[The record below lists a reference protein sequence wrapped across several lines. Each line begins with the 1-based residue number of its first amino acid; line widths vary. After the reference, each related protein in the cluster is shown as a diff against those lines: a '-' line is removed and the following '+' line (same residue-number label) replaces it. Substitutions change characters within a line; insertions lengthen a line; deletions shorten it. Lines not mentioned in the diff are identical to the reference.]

1 MVMLPPRNDWL
12 ENTIEETIDPDLPIC
27 DPHHHLWE
35 RPGNIYMLD
44 DLQRDLTA
52 GHNIVSTVFLECSS
66 MYREDG
72 PEHLKPLGETEFTA
86 AVAEEAASRSD
97 VTANVNAAIQSH
109 ADLTLGAAVQEV
121 LEAHIELGKGR
132 FRGIRHGTSH
142 DPSPIIPAY
151 RDRGGGVMMTP
162 EFREGFAVLQKME
175 LIFDAWMYHPQLPE
189 LVDLARLFPD
199 TRIVL
204 DHIGAPLGIGPYEG
218 KRAEVMEVWKQSIAE
233 VAQNENVFVKVG
245 GCGMPNYG
253 NDWHER
259 ETPIG
264 SVELAEATAP
274 YYLYVI
280 EQFGVDRCMFESNF
294 PVDKV
299 SYSYNVMWN
308 SFKRIVADFSDSEK
322 AALFH
327 DTATR
332 AYRI

>member
-1 MVMLPPRNDWL
+1 MVTPREDWL
-12 ENTIEETIDPDLPIC
+12 QLTTEDTIDPDLPIC

-35 RPGNIYMLD
+35 RPGNNYMLD
-44 DLQRDLTA
+44 DLLRDLRS

-66 MYREDG
+66 MYRTDG
-72 PEHLKPLGETEFTA
+72 PEHMKPLGETEFVA
-86 AVAEEAASRSD
+86 SVAEEAAARSD
-97 VTANVNAAIQSH
+97 VHTNINAAIASH
-109 ADLTLGAAVQEV
+109 ADLTLGESVAEV

-151 RDRGGGVMMTP
+151 RDQGSGVMMTP
-162 EFREGFAVLQKME
+162 KFREGFAQLRR
-175 LIFDAWMYHPQLPE
+175 LDLTFDAWLFHPQLGE
-189 LVDLARLFPD
+189 LADLARSFPD
-199 TRIVL
+199 VTIIL

-218 KRAEVMEVWKQSIAE
+218 RRSEVMEIWKRSIAE

-253 NDWHER
+253 NGWHER
-259 ETPIG
+259 DTPPG

-274 YYLYVI
+274 YYLHVI
-280 EQFGVDRCMFESNF
+280 EQFGVERCMFESNF
-294 PVDKV
+294 PVDKA

-327 DTATR
+327 DTATK

>member
-1 MVMLPPRNDWL
+1 MVTPREDWL
-12 ENTIEETIDPDLPIC
+12 QLTTEDPIDPDLPIC

-35 RPGNIYMLD
+35 RPGNNYMLD
-44 DLQRDLTA
+44 DLLRDLRS

-66 MYREDG
+66 MYRTDG
-72 PEHLKPLGETEFTA
+72 PGHMKPLGETEFVA
-86 AVAEEAASRSD
+86 SVAEEAAARSD
-97 VTANVNAAIQSH
+97 VHTNINAAIASH
-109 ADLTLGAAVQEV
+109 ADLTLGESVAEV

-142 DPSPIIPAY
+142 DPSPVIPAY
-151 RDRGGGVMMTP
+151 RDQGSGVMMTP
-162 EFREGFAVLQKME
+162 KFREGFAQLRR
-175 LIFDAWMYHPQLPE
+175 LDLTFDAWLFHPQLPE
-189 LVDLARLFPD
+189 LADLARSFPD
-199 TRIVL
+199 VTIIL

-218 KRAEVMEVWKQSIAE
+218 RRSEIMEIWKRSIAE

-253 NDWHER
+253 NGWHER
-259 ETPIG
+259 DTPPG
-264 SVELAEATAP
+264 SAELAEATAP
-274 YYLYVI
+274 YYLHVI
-280 EQFGVDRCMFESNF
+280 EQFGVERCMFESNF
-294 PVDKV
+294 PVDKA

-332 AYRI
+332 AYRIG

>member
-1 MVMLPPRNDWL
+1 MVTPREDWL
-12 ENTIEETIDPDLPIC
+12 QLTTEDPIDPDLPIC

-35 RPGNIYMLD
+35 RPGNNYMLD
-44 DLQRDLTA
+44 DLLRDLRS

-66 MYREDG
+66 MYRTDG
-72 PEHLKPLGETEFTA
+72 PEHMKPLGETEFVA
-86 AVAEEAASRSD
+86 SVAEEAAARSD
-97 VTANVNAAIQSH
+97 VHTNINAAIASH
-109 ADLTLGAAVQEV
+109 ADLTLGESVAEV

-151 RDRGGGVMMTP
+151 RDQGSGVMMTP
-162 EFREGFAVLQKME
+162 KFREGFAQLRR
-175 LIFDAWMYHPQLPE
+175 LDLTFDAWLFHPQLGE
-189 LVDLARLFPD
+189 LADLARSFPD
-199 TRIVL
+199 VTIIL

-218 KRAEVMEVWKQSIAE
+218 RRSEVMEIWKRSIAE

-253 NDWHER
+253 NGWHER
-259 ETPIG
+259 DTPPG

-274 YYLYVI
+274 YYLYII

-294 PVDKV
+294 PVDKA

-327 DTATR
+327 DTATK
-332 AYRI
+332 AYRIG

>member
-1 MVMLPPRNDWL
+1 MVTPREDWL
-12 ENTIEETIDPDLPIC
+12 QLTTEDPIDPDLPIC

-35 RPGNIYMLD
+35 RPGNNYMLD
-44 DLQRDLTA
+44 DLLRDLRS

-66 MYREDG
+66 MYRTDG
-72 PEHLKPLGETEFTA
+72 PEHMKPLGETEFVA
-86 AVAEEAASRSD
+86 SVAEEAAARSD
-97 VTANVNAAIQSH
+97 VHTNINAAIASH
-109 ADLTLGAAVQEV
+109 ADLSLGESVAEV

-151 RDRGGGVMMTP
+151 RDQGSGVMMTP
-162 EFREGFAVLQKME
+162 KFREGFAQLRR
-175 LIFDAWMYHPQLPE
+175 LDLTFDAWLFHPQLGE
-189 LVDLARLFPD
+189 LADLARSFPD
-199 TRIVL
+199 VTIIL
-204 DHIGAPLGIGPYEG
+204 DHIGAPLGVGPYEG
-218 KRAEVMEVWKQSIAE
+218 RRSEVMEVWKRSIAE

-253 NDWHER
+253 NGWHELD
-259 ETPIG
+259 TPIG
-264 SVELAEATAP
+264 SAELAEATAP
-274 YYLYVI
+274 YYLHVI
-280 EQFGVDRCMFESNF
+280 EQFGVERCMFESNF
-294 PVDKV
+294 PVDKA

-332 AYRI
+332 AYRIG

>member
-1 MVMLPPRNDWL
+1 MVTPREDWL
-12 ENTIEETIDPDLPIC
+12 QLTTEETIDPDLPIC

-35 RPGNIYMLD
+35 RPGNNYMLD
-44 DLQRDLTA
+44 DLLRDLRS

-66 MYREDG
+66 MYRTDG
-72 PEHLKPLGETEFTA
+72 PEHMKPLGETEFVA
-86 AVAEEAASRSD
+86 SVAEEAAARSD
-97 VTANVNAAIQSH
+97 VHTNINAAIASH
-109 ADLTLGAAVQEV
+109 ADLSLGESVAEV

-151 RDRGGGVMMTP
+151 RDQGSGVMMTP
-162 EFREGFAVLQKME
+162 KFREGFAQLRR
-175 LIFDAWMYHPQLPE
+175 LDLTFDAWLFHPQLGE
-189 LVDLARLFPD
+189 LADLARSFPD
-199 TRIVL
+199 VTIIL
-204 DHIGAPLGIGPYEG
+204 DHIGAPLGVGPYEG
-218 KRAEVMEVWKQSIAE
+218 RRSEVMEVWKRSIAE

-253 NDWHER
+253 NGWHELD
-259 ETPIG
+259 TPIG
-264 SVELAEATAP
+264 SAELAEATAP
-274 YYLYVI
+274 YYLHVI
-280 EQFGVDRCMFESNF
+280 EQFGVERCMFESNF
-294 PVDKV
+294 PVDKA

-332 AYRI
+332 AYRIG

>member
-1 MVMLPPRNDWL
+1 MVMLSPRNDWL
-12 ENTIEETIDPDLPIC
+12 EITQEEPIDPDLPIC

-35 RPGNIYMLD
+35 RPGNDYMLE
-44 DLQRDLTA
+44 DLLRDLRS
-52 GHNIVSTVFLECSS
+52 GHNIVSTVFLECTS
-66 MYREDG
+66 MYRTDG

-86 AVAEEAASRSD
+86 AVAEEAAARSD
-97 VTANVNAAIQSH
+97 IDTNIHAAIASN
-109 ADLTLGAAVQEV
+109 ANLALGDAVAEV

-142 DPSPIIPAY
+142 DPSPDIPSY
-151 RDRGGGVMMTP
+151 RDQGPGVMMTP
-162 EFREGFAVLQKME
+162 EFRAGFAHMRRLD
-175 LIFDAWMYHPQLPE
+175 LTFDAWMFHPQLPE
-189 LVDLARLFPD
+189 LADLARSFPD
-199 TRIVL
+199 VTIIL
-204 DHIGAPLGIGPYEG
+204 DHIGAPLGVGPYEG
-218 KRAEVMEVWKQSIAE
+218 RRAEVMEVWKRSIAE

-253 NDWHER
+253 NGWHER

-280 EQFGVDRCMFESNF
+280 EQFGVNRCMFESNF

-327 DTATR
+327 DTAVK